1 MSGMVS
7 YLSGI
12 AAEDCVARTY
22 EEAGRQVAFRRWRG
36 KCGEIDLIVRDRGE
50 VIFVEVKKSRDF
62 QRAAEALSKAQ
73 IKRLYQTAAEFLC
86 SEPKGDLTPS
96 RFDLA
101 LVNGAG
107 EVQIV
112 ENALGY

>member
-12 AAEDCVARTY
+12 AAEDSVARAYQTD
-22 EEAGRQVAFRRWRG
+22 GRHVAFRRWRG
-36 KCGEIDLIVRDRGE
+36 KRGEIDLIVRDGAE

-62 QRAAEALSKAQ
+62 LRAAEALSKAQ
-73 IKRLYQTAAEFLC
+73 IKRLFQTASEFLTT
-86 SEPKGDLTPS
+86 EPNGDLTPT
-96 RFDLA
+96 RFDVA
-101 LVNGAG
+101 LVNDKG
-107 EVQIV
+107 EIQIV